1 MQRKIFYTRRSKRP
15 LFFVL
20 GLAGMCALVF
30 SAGVYAGSAR
40 PDLFAFGPTA
50 PAAKIAAAGL

>member
-15 LFFVL
+15 FIILV
-20 GLAGMCALVF
+20 GLATMCGLVF
-30 SAGVYAGSAR
+30 SAGVYAGSMH

-50 PAAKIAAAGL
+50 PVAKVASADF

>member
-1 MQRKIFYTRRSKRP
+1 MQRKIFYTRRSRRP
-15 LFFVL
+15 LFIVL
-20 GLAGMCALVF
+20 GLAGMWAIVF

-50 PAAKIAAAGL
+50 STAQIADAGF